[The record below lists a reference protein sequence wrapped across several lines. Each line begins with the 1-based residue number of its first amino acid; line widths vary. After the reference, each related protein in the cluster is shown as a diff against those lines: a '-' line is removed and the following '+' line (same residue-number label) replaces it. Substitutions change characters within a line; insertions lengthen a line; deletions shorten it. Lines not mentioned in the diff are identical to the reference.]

1 MTQSNLTPLITRVL
15 ESYREIGGINNI
27 DGSNLPSKRPMA
39 QICEDLL
46 QILFPGFHDER
57 PVATEQV
64 DEITSRRIISVAE
77 RLQVEAFKSLRLQ
90 EPDCPKR
97 RATEIVTHLI
107 GKLPAVRDLLQTDVE
122 AAYEGDPASTS
133 FDEIIVGYPSIE
145 AVAVQSISHAPFPRS
160 VPPIPPLI

>member
-1 MTQSNLTPLITRVL
+1 MTQSILTPLIAKVL

-27 DGSNLPSKRPMA
+27 DGSNLPSKRAIA

-77 RLQVEAFKSLRLQ
+77 RLRVEAF
-90 EPDCPKR
+90 
-97 RATEIVTHLI
+97 
-107 GKLPAVRDLLQTDVE
+107 
-122 AAYEGDPASTS
+122 
-133 FDEIIVGYPSIE
+133 
-145 AVAVQSISHAPFPRS
+145 
-160 VPPIPPLI
+160 